1 MALDAKEVAKSQFE
15 SKKRSVSVDRAG
27 YLYLC
32 QSDDKGN
39 NDMPTMTKQPR
50 RAESFR
56 GDEQRWRAVAQ
67 RDQRADGKFVYSV
80 TTTGVFCRPSCAARL
95 AGRENVRFHLT
106 ATDAEQAG
114 FRPCKRCRPNE
125 LSPGSRHAELVA
137 KACELIAHAEEVPA
151 LRKLAGTV
159 GMSPSHFHRVFK
171 SLTGLTPKAYAT
183 ARRSQRVRAELSRGK
198 TVTSAIYN
206 AGFNSNGRFYATSAM
221 VLGMKPSVFRAGGA
235 GATIQF
241 AVGECSLGSI
251 LVAATERGICSIM
264 LGDDANALVRE
275 LQDRFPKAELIGGNR
290 EFEKLVARVV
300 AFVERPAMGLNLPL
314 DVRGTA
320 FQHRVWQKLC
330 EIPDGKTWSYS
341 ELADSIGEPKATR
354 AVAQACGANPV
365 AVAIPCHR
373 VVRTDGSLSGYRWG
387 VERKAKLLENER
399 AGR

>member
-1 MALDAKEVAKSQFE
+1 
-15 SKKRSVSVDRAG
+15 
-27 YLYLC
+27 
-32 QSDDKGN
+32 
-39 NDMPTMTKQPR
+39 MPTIRKQPK

-56 GDEQRWRAVAQ
+56 GDEQRWQAVEH
-67 RDQRADGKFVYSV
+67 RDRRADGKFVYSV
-80 TTTGVFCRPSCAARL
+80 NTTGVYCRPSCAARL
-95 AGRENVRFHLT
+95 ARRENIRFHLT
-106 ATDAEQAG
+106 FADAERAG
-114 FRPCKRCRPNE
+114 FRPCKRCRPNG
-125 LSPGSRHAELVA
+125 LSPNDEHAELVA
-137 KACELIAHAEEVPA
+137 KACELIVKSEKVPD
-151 LRKLAGTV
+151 LESLARSV

-171 SLTGLTPKAYAT
+171 SLTGLTPKAFAT
-183 ARRSQRVRAELSRGK
+183 ARRSQRVQAELSHGK

-206 AGFNSNGRFYATSAM
+206 AGFNSNGRFYATSAK

-251 LVAATERGICSIM
+251 LVAATQRGICSIM

-275 LQDRFPKAELIGGNR
+275 LQDRFPKAELIGGDR
-290 EFEKLVARVV
+290 EFEKLVSKVV
-300 AFVERPAMGLNLPL
+300 AFVERPAKGLNLPL

-330 EIPDGKTWSYS
+330 EIPYGTTCSYA
-341 ELADSIGEPKATR
+341 ELAERIGEPKATR

-387 VERKAKLLENER
+387 IERKAKLLDNER